1 MNIFDIVGPV
11 MIGPSSSH
19 TAGAVRLGRVANK
32 IMDGKKPVNLDI
44 ILSGS
49 FARTYKGHGT
59 DRALLAGIMGYH
71 SYSDEIRDALDIAR
85 QNGINYKFIEQ
96 DIKDA
101 HPNTARIYFELD
113 DKTKGT
119 VEGASIGG
127 GNIRVDFV
135 NGMRVDFTGEN
146 NTILVLHWD
155 RPGVIADV
163 TSLMRL
169 KYPKANISNFHLSRK
184 ERGGEALMTIELDG
198 RGTASPVGN
207 PLRGNEPDMANDIKG
222 LNNVINAIV
231 IRAI

>member
-1 MNIFDIVGPV
+1 MNVFDIIGPV

-32 IMDGKKPVNLDI
+32 IINIKDIKALNGLKLEI

-71 SYSDEIRDALDIAR
+71 SYSEEIRDALQIASA
-85 QNGINYKFIEQ
+85 NGINYKFIEQ
-96 DIKDA
+96 DIKNA
-101 HPNTARIYFELD
+101 HPNTARINFELD
-113 DKTKGT
+113 DKVGT

-127 GNIRVDFV
+127 GNIRVDLV

-169 KYPKANISNFHLSRK
+169 KYPSANIANFKLSRR
-184 ERGGEALMTIELDG
+184 ERGGEALMTIELDNR
-198 RGTASPVGN
+198 RGA
-207 PLRGNEPDMANDIKG
+207 LDNEREMAADIQG